1 MQEHRNGYGAQ
12 VKAPTEFAA
21 DFYLRAAG
29 AACRSV
35 GLLGVPAGSMCPVSW
50 SLECCMLKPTKI
62 PTIIKPIITTI
73 TLAAFPAPGG
83 GDSRSAG
90 MNIPYL

>member
-1 MQEHRNGYGAQ
+1 MLSGGLAAGRATRGLTGSDQCEIYSGARASMQEHRNGCGAQ

-35 GLLGVPAGSMCPVSW
+35 GLLGVPAGSMCPVS
-50 SLECCMLKPTKI
+50 
-62 PTIIKPIITTI
+62 
-73 TLAAFPAPGG
+73 
-83 GDSRSAG
+83 
-90 MNIPYL
+90 